1 MFKIISMPLILGAF
15 LFVLMFNSQNLMS
28 KDAVQLTV
36 KITNT
41 ESNNGQ
47 LVIYLHNN
55 PDYFPKEKK
64 KAFRVIKSK
73 IEKNTAKI
81 IIKDIPTGKYAIAVH
96 HDENGNNEVDTNFLG
111 IPNEDFG
118 ASNNAKGFMGPPSFE
133 DASFLIENDKTITIN
148 MD

>member
-28 KDAVQLTV
+28 KDAVQLIV
-36 KITNT
+36 IITNT

-73 IEKNTAKI
+73 IGKNTAKI